1 MIQFIAGIF
10 VGAMIGVVM
19 MSLVAIAGDARAEK
33 ERKRNDDRRINKAD
47 S

>member
-10 VGAMIGVVM
+10 IGVAIGVVI

-33 ERKRNDDRRINKAD
+33 ERRNENRRFN
-47 S
+47 